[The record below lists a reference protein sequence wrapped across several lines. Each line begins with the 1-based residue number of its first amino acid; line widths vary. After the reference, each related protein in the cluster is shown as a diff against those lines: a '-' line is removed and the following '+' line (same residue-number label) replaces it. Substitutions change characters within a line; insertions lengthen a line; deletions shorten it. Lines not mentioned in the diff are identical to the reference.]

1 MQEEVE
7 DGESGEQHVVTA
19 TCQLRARLR
28 VSQCANI
35 FDAAAAACGG

>member
-7 DGESGEQHVVTA
+7 AEKVESSMLSQLHVSSVHG
-19 TCQLRARLR
+19 C